1 MARHYI
7 LARLIS
13 KISIPSFKN
22 CNIDK
27 TAFADT
33 GCVFNGVNMGRY
45 SYANE
50 RTYITDT
57 DIGAFTSIGASCQI
71 GGGQHPVQYV
81 STSPVFW
88 GNKNRFRKN
97 YGHEVVETSK
107 RVQIGND
114 VWIGY
119 GCFIKAGIKIGSG
132 AVIGANSVVT
142 HDVEPYTI
150 VAGTSARIIRKRFSD
165 ETISKLKKIKW
176 WDWNEKLLESFGD
189 DFTNPDKLIDRY
201 ESLNK

>member
-1 MARHYI
+1 MAKFYI

-13 KISIPSFKN
+13 HFSIPSFKN

-27 TAFADT
+27 KAFADV

-45 SYANE
+45 SYSNE
-50 RTYITDT
+50 RTYIT
-57 DIGAFTSIGASCQI
+57 DIGAFTSIGAYCQI
-71 GGGQHPVQYV
+71 GGGQHPIDYV

-97 YGHEVVETSK
+97 YGHELVETSK

-114 VWIGY
+114 VWIGF
-119 GCFIKAGIKIGSG
+119 GCFIKAGVKIGSG

-150 VAGTSARIIRKRFSD
+150 VGGTPARVIRKRFPD
-165 ETISKLKKIKW
+165 ETVAKLNEIKW
-176 WDWNEKLLESFGD
+176 WDWSEELLETYGD
-189 DFTNPDKLIDRY
+189 DFTNPDKLIEHY
-201 ESLNK
+201 KSLNE

>member
-114 VWIGY
+114 VWIGRQVTMTPNR
-119 GCFIKAGIKIGSG
+119 KIADGTI
-132 AVIGANSVVT
+132 IGACCLLCK
-142 HDVEPYTI
+142 DFPPYSI
-150 VAGTSARIIRKRFSD
+150 VGGNP
-165 ETISKLKKIKW
+165 SKLIRGR
-176 WDWNEKLLESFGD
+176 KL
-189 DFTNPDKLIDRY
+189 
-201 ESLNK
+201 